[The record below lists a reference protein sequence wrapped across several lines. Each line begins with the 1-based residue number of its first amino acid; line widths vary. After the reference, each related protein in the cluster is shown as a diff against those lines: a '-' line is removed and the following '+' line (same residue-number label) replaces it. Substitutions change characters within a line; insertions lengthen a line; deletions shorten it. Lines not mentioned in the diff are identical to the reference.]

1 MIRRIRFLLVA
12 AVALATCLSL
22 PAAMAD
28 SSIRVKVVVNDQII
42 TTFDI
47 AQRVRLMSLAREK
60 GGEKEAI
67 EQLINETLEM
77 ADAKRRGF
85 TIPEAQVERAF
96 ASIAQGMKTN
106 AAQLSK
112 MLLQAGVQPETLKR
126 RIRVQMTW
134 AQLVQAR
141 QRATSTVKATD
152 VTAKL
157 LAESK
162 AQQMT
167 MTEFRLQQIIFV
179 VPEKSS
185 PAYIAQRRK
194 EAEAFR
200 LRFAGCDKSLDM
212 AKGLKD
218 VVVRDLGRRTAGD
231 LAGKQGDDVKAT
243 PVGKA
248 TPSLQTSLGVE
259 IIGVCSSR
267 EIQSDAEAR
276 AEVESKMSMEQS
288 KDVGADYLKELRKTA
303 VIQMR

>member
-1 MIRRIRFLLVA
+1 
-12 AVALATCLSL
+12 
-22 PAAMAD
+22 
-28 SSIRVKVVVNDQII
+28 
-42 TTFDI
+42 
-47 AQRVRLMSLAREK
+47 
-60 GGEKEAI
+60 
-67 EQLINETLEM
+67 
-77 ADAKRRGF
+77 
-85 TIPEAQVERAF
+85 
-96 ASIAQGMKTN
+96 
-106 AAQLSK
+106 
-112 MLLQAGVQPETLKR
+112 
-126 RIRVQMTW
+126 MTW